1 MISTVRLGLLIGA
14 IAVLSACDSF
24 MAAGEVGQVDAAA
37 LDPSAYQYK
46 GAADPLLSV
55 PASERAGGLADRFD
69 QVQGRQ

>member
-1 MISTVRLGLLIGA
+1 MKNAVQLV
-14 IAVLSACDSF
+14 IAVTVMFLLSGCDSLTGS
-24 MAAGEVGQVDAAA
+24 GEVDEAS

-55 PASERAGGLADRFD
+55 PAADRAVGLADRFD